1 MPRNLNKIEEE
12 TSKTDYY
19 SEMGVSGLERYGGV
33 LNEEW
38 LNELSDLY
46 RSNKVYKEMRDND
59 PIIGA
64 ILFAS
69 DMYIRKVKYYV
80 KAGGISEKALKKAEF
95 LESCLKDFEG
105 QNLNDII
112 SETLSFMV
120 FGWEI
125 KEKVYRIRN
134 KKNGSKFDDNKVGW
148 RRWGSRAQETL
159 FEWKFDDNNNLI
171 GMVQQNPVTY
181 KYVFIPIEKL
191 LLFRTKI
198 YKDNPQGR
206 SIFRNAFRSWWFK
219 KHLEEFEAIGLEHS
233 ATNILIG
240 WLPKDVI
247 TGQTDATLKSA
258 FSDAIRKIQTGNG
271 ASLLMPLSYDGE
283 GRKKYDLTVL
293 ENKGNDN
300 KIAQIGAVIE
310 RYETRIAQTC
320 LYEIMMI
327 GTKGGGSYAL
337 AENKS
342 NNFVMAL
349 GTFLDIIKEVINE
362 NAVKELFLLN
372 GDDMEELPT
381 LEFMPIVKADLKQV
395 GEYLKNL
402 ADAGAQIWPNRALS
416 KFIMEIANMPI
427 PTDEELEENL
437 ENTSNVL
444 DIDQNENEDKNE
456 DEKNTDEEDLEG
468 DENGEE

>member
-1 MPRNLNKIEEE
+1 
-12 TSKTDYY
+12 
-19 SEMGVSGLERYGGV
+19 MGVGGLERYSGV
-33 LNEEW
+33 ITEEW
-38 LNELSDLY
+38 LAELSDMY

-64 ILFAS
+64 IMFAS
-69 DMYIRKVKYYV
+69 DMYIRKVKAYV
-80 KAGGISEKALKKAEF
+80 KAGGISEAALKKAEF
-95 LESCLKDFEG
+95 LEECLNDFDG

-134 KKNGSKFDDNKVGW
+134 KKNGSKYNDNKVGW

-159 FEWKFDDNNNLI
+159 YEWKFDENNNLI
-171 GMVQQNPVTY
+171 GMIQQNPINFNQIY
-181 KYVFIPIEKL
+181 IPIEKL
-191 LLFRTKI
+191 MLFRTKI
-198 YKDNPQGR
+198 HKDNPQGR
-206 SIFRNAFRSWWFK
+206 SIFRNAFRPWWFK

-233 ATNILIG
+233 ATNILVG
-240 WLPKDVI
+240 WLPKNVI
-247 TGQTDATLKSA
+247 TDSTDSSLKNA
-258 FSDAIRKIQTGNG
+258 FSDAIRQIQTGKG
-271 ASLLMPLSYDGE
+271 ASILIPLEFDGE
-283 GRKKYDLTVL
+283 GNKKYDLTVL

-327 GTKGGGSYAL
+327 GTNGKGGSYAL

-342 NNFVMAL
+342 NNFIMAL
-349 GTFLDIIKEVINE
+349 GTFLDIIKNVINE
-362 NAVKELFLLN
+362 NAVKELFELN
-372 GDDMEELPT
+372 GDNMEELPT
-381 LEFMPIVKADLKQV
+381 VEFMPIVKADLKEI

-402 ADAGAQIWPNRALS
+402 AAAGAQIWPNRALS

-437 ENTSNVL
+437 EGTDNNT
-444 DIDQNENEDKNE
+444 DIEGNDNE
-456 DEKNTDEEDLEG
+456 DEKESNTENEDDKKEG
-468 DENGEE
+468 DENGED